1 MPWNLFILPL
11 IGGYYIL
18 SRSNYFKYKQ
28 QRLDRQRLLFD
39 SVLASV
45 CLFFGAFIFRKF
57 IELLKL
63 DFGLINLT
71 YSLFPIKI
79 HLFGTAL
86 FSLIIAILLTEFSN
100 RLLFKN
106 YKTYIQTAVKEVGNE
121 LELLLESSLT
131 NSKILAFTLD
141 TGKYYVVWVKELPIP
156 TITNYIRVVPIF
168 SGYRDTEK
176 EVIFT
181 THYLSAYSNYI
192 ENINLKSLEDL
203 DIDLIITLDN
213 VVSVSYFDIDMYEQ
227 LNA

>member
-45 CLFFGAFIFRKF
+45 CLFFGAFIFRKL

-79 HLFGTAL
+79 PLFGTAL

-131 NSKILAFTLD
+131 NSKMLAFTLD